1 MKSYDD
7 IIARV
12 AIIINSGV
20 SYRTLQMSSRESPYR
35 ASPCDRTIT
44 FNLTPPL
51 HWSCSSR
58 PLTLSLSLSLS
69 AFSSSSLPLPFLFHL
84 LPPILHHSVF
94 LPTKSHSFFRFCF
107 FNPWPVGCHSLGGSL
122 IPVHSLNRSHKRD
135 PAVPVA
141 SCRFFPLP
149 APCIDHR
156 AIYSNIVI
164 NLDSFL
170 FSINDP

>member
-58 PLTLSLSLSLS
+58 PLTLSLSLSLCLLFL
-69 AFSSSSLPLPFLFHL
+69 FSSSSFPFPPPPPNSPPLRFP
-84 LPPILHHSVF
+84 
-94 LPTKSHSFFRFCF
+94 SHQKSFFF
-107 FNPWPVGCHSLGGSL
+107 
-122 IPVHSLNRSHKRD
+122 
-135 PAVPVA
+135 
-141 SCRFFPLP
+141 
-149 APCIDHR
+149 
-156 AIYSNIVI
+156 
-164 NLDSFL
+164 SFL
-170 FSINDP
+170 FFQSLACWLPFFRGISYPRSFLESLAQKRSSSTGCFLSFLSLACAVYRSSSHLF

>member
-44 FNLTPPL
+44 SNLTPPL

-69 AFSSSSLPLPFLFHL
+69 LPSLPLLFLFL
-84 LPPILHHSVF
+84 SFSTSSPQFSTTAFSFPPKVILFFVF
-94 LPTKSHSFFRFCF
+94 
-107 FNPWPVGCHSLGGSL
+107 V
-122 IPVHSLNRSHKRD
+122 
-135 PAVPVA
+135 
-141 SCRFFPLP
+141 
-149 APCIDHR
+149 
-156 AIYSNIVI
+156 
-164 NLDSFL
+164 
-170 FSINDP
+170 FSILGLLAAIL

>member
-35 ASPCDRTIT
+35 ASSCDRTIT
-44 FNLTPPL
+44 SNLTPPL

-84 LPPILHHSVF
+84 LSPILHHSVF

-122 IPVHSLNRSHKRD
+122 IPVHSLNRSHIEIQQYRLL
-135 PAVPVA
+135 PVV
-141 SCRFFPLP
+141 SFPCLRRVSIIEPSILISPLIWILSFFQ
-149 APCIDHR
+149 
-156 AIYSNIVI
+156 
-164 NLDSFL
+164 
-170 FSINDP
+170 

>member
-58 PLTLSLSLSLS
+58 PLTLSLSLSLP
-69 AFSSSSLPLPFLFHL
+69 SLPLLFLFL
-84 LPPILHHSVF
+84 SFSTSSPQFSTTAFSFPPKVILFFVF
-94 LPTKSHSFFRFCF
+94 
-107 FNPWPVGCHSLGGSL
+107 V
-122 IPVHSLNRSHKRD
+122 
-135 PAVPVA
+135 
-141 SCRFFPLP
+141 
-149 APCIDHR
+149 
-156 AIYSNIVI
+156 
-164 NLDSFL
+164 
-170 FSINDP
+170 FSILGLLAAIL